1 MSSRLI
7 EPVLAQPSRNPTAC
21 AVCGQVLR
29 GIYYYLPDRPECYCE
44 RCMTTL
50 PRCTSCA
57 APVGADGWTLHDGR
71 VQCATCHRSAIYD
84 VAEANRLFAKTIQ
97 ALEQYPG
104 LHLQVGAAF
113 RLVDAPT
120 LYRLAREGGIE
131 AGENQHTLGLY
142 HRQGRLRVVYV
153 LYGLPKLLFREVIA
167 HEYAHV
173 WQGEHCPLLSDHDW
187 REGSAE
193 WVAYHH
199 LLHLGASKAAQ
210 RLRTNDHPY
219 RAGLDKCL
227 ALEAQVG
234 IAGVLKAL
242 RGME

>member
-7 EPVLAQPSRNPTAC
+7 EPVRAQPSRYSTHC
-21 AVCGQVLR
+21 AVCNELLR
-29 GIYYYLPDRPECYCE
+29 GVFYYLPDRPECYCE
-44 RCMTTL
+44 GCITTL
-50 PRCTSCA
+50 ARCTSCA

-71 VQCATCHRSAIYD
+71 VQCATCHRSAVYD
-84 VAEANRLFAKTIQ
+84 VAQANMLFEATTH
-97 ALEQYPG
+97 ALQEYPG
-104 LHLQVGAAF
+104 LHLRVGAAF

-120 LYRLAREGGIE
+120 LLTLAQAGGIV
-131 AGENQHTLGLY
+131 AAADQHTLGLY

-153 LYGLPKLLFREVIA
+153 LYGLPKLLFREVVA

-173 WQGEHCPLLSDHDW
+173 WQGEHCPLLNDHDW
-187 REGSAE
+187 REGFAE

-199 LLHLGASKAAQ
+199 LLFLGATKAAS

-219 RAGLDKCL
+219 RIGLDQCL

-234 IAGVLKAL
+234 VRGVLEAL
-242 RGME
+242 RTME